1 MAALDQSDLDQSDL
15 DGRPAVAV
23 CRVAD
28 LTVDRGVAALIEG
41 RAIAVFALPDGTL
54 AAIDNL
60 DPCSGASVLSRG
72 LVGEIKGSFTVA
84 SPMYKHRFDLR
95 TGRCL
100 DVDGPG
106 VAVHRAAVVDGMVVV
121 ELDSSRHGVPR

>member
-1 MAALDQSDLDQSDL
+1 MATLDQTVRDTTAL
-15 DGRPAVAV
+15 VAV
-23 CRVAD
+23 CALVD
-28 LTVDRGVAALIEG
+28 LGVNRGVAALIDG
-41 RAIAVFALPDGTL
+41 RAIALFALPDGTL

-72 LVGEIKGSFTVA
+72 LVGELDGRFTVA

-100 DVDGPG
+100 DADGAG
-106 VAVHRAAVVDGMVVV
+106 VAVHRVSVVDGSVLVA
-121 ELDSSRHGVPR
+121 LDPPLDGDPR